1 MTHDRTWSARL
12 FDAVNYSLLFLIAA
26 ATALPFLHVVA
37 GSFTTAEEL
46 AVKKFVLF
54 PTRFS
59 LDAYLYIF
67 STNTVMRGMLVS
79 VCVTV
84 FGTLFSVFLTALMAY
99 GLGRRDLVGRR
110 PLMFLVV
117 FTMLFSGGMIPTFI
131 VVKALGMIDSYLA
144 LVVPS
149 SISAFNLI
157 ILRNFFMNLPEG
169 LEESAKIDGCGDFRV
184 LFQIVIPLSMPA
196 IATIALFYAVT
207 YWNTY
212 LPAILYLNDAAKWPI
227 QVILRQIVI
236 LASGLSADTTG
247 LSDDFVRPP
256 EQTIKMAVI
265 VVATIPVLLV
275 YPFLQKHF
283 VKGALLGAIKG

>member
-1 MTHDRTWSARL
+1 VTHDRTWSTRL
-12 FDAVNYSLLFLIAA
+12 FDAVNYSLLFLIAM
-26 ATALPFLHVVA
+26 ATVLPFLHVLA

-54 PTRFS
+54 PSRFS

-84 FGTLFSVFLTALMAY
+84 FGTLFSVFLTSLMAY

-212 LPAILYLNDAAKWPI
+212 LPAILYLNDATKWPI

-247 LSDDFVRPP
+247 LSDDFIRPP

>member
-1 MTHDRTWSARL
+1 VTHDRTWSTRL

-26 ATALPFLHVVA
+26 ATILPFLHVVA

-54 PTRFS
+54 PSRFS

-84 FGTLFSVFLTALMAY
+84 FGTLFSVFLTSLMAY

-212 LPAILYLNDAAKWPI
+212 LPAILYLNDATKWPI

-247 LSDDFVRPP
+247 LSDDFIRPP